1 MPADVSFMESD
12 VTFTEAIPVRFSGP
26 GAGCGP
32 LTWGQQQVLIE
43 MADSG
48 QTLNM
53 TDAQV
58 LPHPAPVSEVAQ
70 QLAALMSRLPSLRTR
85 IPAGPDGRP
94 QQVAAESGE
103 MFLHVADVADS
114 APEEEAITCANT
126 IWRSQMLTPVDL
138 ARDWLMQMAVV
149 RQRGL
154 ARYWVWT
161 IHHLVGDGKTIPVLQ
176 GELGYGMLAGCPAA
190 TGTMSMLELAQL
202 ERTPRLQAVS
212 KRAMRYWEAQLE
224 RLPPLTFGAA
234 RYPGRLGQRYWH
246 GNFNSAAAYLGTL
259 AIARQTG
266 TDTSRVLLALLAIA
280 IGRATGVSPL
290 TTKYLVN
297 NRYRPGYA
305 DIMAPLSMSVPLTVD
320 VSGVSV
326 AEAIA
331 RTRRAATA
339 AAMFGYYDP
348 EHVAE
353 LTGRLDAR
361 RGYPAQVA
369 IHINDPR
376 THVRPAAEAAARTR
390 EITAR
395 DIQDALGETW
405 FSWDGTVPGGYYTDQ
420 AFLTIREEPDTVL
433 LQFVFDMACFTEAQ
447 AEGLAHEIERVAIDA
462 AADPEIPTGVVPG
475 QARY

>member
-1 MPADVSFMESD
+1 MPADVALTES
-12 VTFTEAIPVRFSGP
+12 IPVRFSGP

-32 LTWGQQQVLIE
+32 LTWGQKQVFVE
-43 MADSG
+43 MAVIG

-53 TDAQV
+53 TEAQA

-70 QLAALMSRLPSLRTR
+70 QLAGLMSRHPSLRTR
-85 IPAGPDGRP
+85 FPAGPDGRP

-103 MFLHVADVADS
+103 MCLQVVDVPDS
-114 APEEEAITCANT
+114 ASEDEAVTCANT
-126 IWRSQMLTPVDL
+126 LFRSQLLTPLDL
-138 ARDWLMQMAVV
+138 AGDWPVQMAVV

-161 IHHLVGDGKTIPVLQ
+161 VHQLVGDGGTIPVLQ
-176 GELGYGMLAGCPAA
+176 GELGYGTLAGRQANPGA
-190 TGTMSMLELAQL
+190 MSMLELAHL
-202 ERTPRLQAVS
+202 ERTPRLQSVNN
-212 KRAMRYWEAQLE
+212 RAMRYWESQLE
-224 RLPPLTFGAA
+224 RLPPLTFGAP

-246 GNFNSAAAYLGTL
+246 GQFHSLAAYLGTL

-266 TDTSRVLLALLAIA
+266 TDTSGVLFALLAIG

-290 TTKYLVN
+290 TVKYMVS

-305 DIMAPLSMSVPLTVD
+305 DIMAPLSQAVAVTVD

-339 AAMFGYYDP
+339 GAMYGYYDP
-348 EHVAE
+348 EPLAE

-361 RGYPAQVA
+361 RGYPARIT
-369 IHINDPR
+369 IHVNDPR
-376 THVRPAAEAAARTR
+376 RGIRAAAEAAARTR
-390 EITAR
+390 EVTAR
-395 DIQDALGETW
+395 EIRDALGKTW
-405 FSWDGTVPGGYYTDQ
+405 FNWDGTLPSGQFTDQ
-420 AFLTIREEPDTVL
+420 AFVTVVEEPDTVL
-433 LQFVFDMACFTEAQ
+433 LQLIFDMASFTEAQ
-447 AEGLAHEIERVAIDA
+447 AEGLAREFERVAIEA
-462 AADPEIPTGVVPG
+462 AANPEMPTGVVPG